1 MFYHYSCY
9 GNIYFIILFS
19 LQGYGMM
26 TSEAVYLKP
35 NGQVKNSGPLDY
47 KIPGVRNIPRKFNV
61 TLLKDCKGTKS
72 LYSAKVDN
80 LCTCIDLRFWYWIL
94 EYSINIL
101 SLIFT
106 LPCCIPFLTFI
117 IPIFKKK
124 ITLVIW
130 NDHWKEKHEYSCW
143 H

>member
-1 MFYHYSCY
+1 
-9 GNIYFIILFS
+9 
-19 LQGYGMM
+19 MM

-80 LCTCIDLRFWYWIL
+80 LCTCIDLRFWY
-94 EYSINIL
+94 
-101 SLIFT
+101 
-106 LPCCIPFLTFI
+106 
-117 IPIFKKK
+117 
-124 ITLVIW
+124 
-130 NDHWKEKHEYSCW
+130 
-143 H
+143 